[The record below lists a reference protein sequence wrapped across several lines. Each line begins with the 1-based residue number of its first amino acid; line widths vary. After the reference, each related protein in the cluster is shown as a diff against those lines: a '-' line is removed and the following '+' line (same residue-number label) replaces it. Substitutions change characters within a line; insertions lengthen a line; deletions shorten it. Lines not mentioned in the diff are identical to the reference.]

1 MRACTIISKS
11 GFLLI
16 LAALLAGS
24 PEASAQ
30 PPVGGAIGESA
41 PAAPGKKNEDHGL
54 FDQSSPYLDY
64 GDFNLTEE
72 ENEDTQYFQ
81 NGRFFGLSF
90 GGGYQSATGN
100 RGKLYEPAIPRFDVR
115 VQYWFNFQFA
125 ADLGIFFANHSF
137 LDNTTNIE
145 VKLVGYG
152 AHLKYYFDVRD
163 AAAPITFANPYLS
176 FGFGALTK
184 NQVSATSSAPDS
196 DSTLSVGGGGG
207 LEFPIVHKRTYLNL
221 ELMFHTQNFTDTN
234 ETRYRAVT
242 DLTGG
247 FFTLLAHFM
256 FTW

>member
-1 MRACTIISKS
+1 MRGCTIISKS

-242 DLTGG
+242 DPTGG